1 MFAIE
6 LSHVSKQYKS
16 QTYALKDLSL
26 KVQEGDFFAFL
37 GPNGAGKSTTIGII
51 SSLVVKTAGQVKIGG
66 YDLDENPTKAKKCLG
81 LVPQEFNLNVFES
94 CLAILINQAGYYG
107 VSKNIAYERAEKYLN
122 LLMLWNERNHQV
134 RTLSGGMK
142 RRLMIARALI
152 HNPPILILDEP
163 TAGVDVELRKLI
175 WNFLENLNKDEKK
188 TIVLTTHYLEEVER
202 LCHHVAIINKGK
214 LVSKGSLTE
223 LVNQLPG
230 QSYILS
236 LEEVMNPLTKEKLK
250 TLLYEIKILEEKT
263 IEVNLLK
270 HLSLSDL
277 FKDLAQVDLRVKS
290 IREKENQIE
299 QAFFHITKEGVGL

>member
-188 TIVLTTHYLEEVER
+188 NNCPHDSLLRRSRKALSPCGYHQQRKACFQGFFNRACQPTSW
-202 LCHHVAIINKGK
+202 AK
-214 LVSKGSLTE
+214 LYFEFRRSDESSYKRKTKNSSL
-223 LVNQLPG
+223 
-230 QSYILS
+230 
-236 LEEVMNPLTKEKLK
+236 
-250 TLLYEIKILEEKT
+250 
-263 IEVNLLK
+263 
-270 HLSLSDL
+270 
-277 FKDLAQVDLRVKS
+277 
-290 IREKENQIE
+290 
-299 QAFFHITKEGVGL
+299 